1 MMDGFG
7 AAVRPDL
14 YGQLAATD
22 PYQGRA
28 RRLFERGQVV
38 AVSGNQ
44 ADVRVGYG
52 ARGNALEL
60 KQVPIMSGYV
70 PRVGDWV
77 SIQYEAGHAGAPWVS
92 GPSMAANEAGDS
104 AGVGVFSVASEEPAD
119 PQQSTIYFDEVRRTW
134 RGWDG
139 STWVDFSSRLH
150 NDLPDL
156 QGGGAG
162 AYYHLSGAEHGALQ
176 DLYDGDGMASAWVK
190 RLRFKS
196 VDATPT
202 SRTRMIEKDGDFF
215 WAINAEYNEAAGEW
229 NRIDTAKYA
238 YLIGLW
244 SKNGIPHEPGD
255 LGGVAWWR
263 CLPGSNPIGE
273 WTSMGGWELGFM
285 MTMHR
290 NFVAGG
296 MNFEIDGSGSPPYG
310 RLCQSGH
317 EDADCFT
324 GIVRNVWYSGND
336 GGAGEGYWGWD
347 VEPTPG
353 VYHKA
358 FSNAILDDEGFVW
371 RYHEAPTSSGEHFHT
386 ADWLDLARLHVDA
399 QIGRLDVIRRSAVTN
414 LPGSSFLAKHK
425 TSGDMADGFG
435 AGYLFA
441 IEDSAGVENTIAAIY
456 GVRAGADNTG
466 KLSWQIANAGS
477 LAERMSLTAAG
488 VLSITGASMN
498 FAGKALSVEADSAIN
513 QDLTSD
519 SATAAFASLAVT
531 GTGGLQASASANG
544 LIRHGFANTSTGAS
558 RRIDVSIG
566 TGVGGLEALYFG
578 VDQSAGGYGAYLDNR
593 TGQTFYYK
601 VGGTTK
607 VSIDASG
614 NAAIAGNFGPLADT
628 DLIAMTANLL
638 TVNGTVNV
646 TGEYQVDGL
655 RVVTNRQAHLA
666 DPNAALG
673 ALATWAANINS
684 LLETHGLMATS

>member
-60 KQVPIMSGYV
+60 KQVPIVSGYV

-104 AGVGVFSVASEEPAD
+104 AGVGVFSIASEEPAD

-215 WAINAEYNEAAGEW
+215 WAINAEYNEATGEW

-263 CLPGSNPIGE
+263 CMPGSNPIGE
-273 WTSMGGWELGFM
+273 WTSVGGWELGFM

-324 GIVRNVWYSGND
+324 GVVRNVWYSGNA

-353 VYHKA
+353 VYHRG
-358 FSNAILDDEGFVW
+358 FFNGILDDEGFVW
-371 RYHEAPTSSGEHFHT
+371 RCHEAPTSSGEHFHT

-399 QIGRLDVIRRSAVTN
+399 SVIGRLDVIRRSALTN

-425 TSGDMADGFG
+425 TSGDMADGFA
-435 AGYLFA
+435 AGYVFA
-441 IEDSAGVENTIAAIY
+441 IEDNAGVENIIAGMY
-456 GVRAGADNTG
+456 GARAGADNTG
-466 KLSWQIANAGS
+466 KFSWQIANAGS

-488 VLSITGASMN
+488 LLSTTSRIDAGGGVRATGDVQPAAGVGVRVLYHSSGVGVLNVYDYTGGVYKGMVYD
-498 FAGKALSVEADSAIN
+498 ALSHVFWLSAVLGMTLN
-513 QDLTSD
+513 S
-519 SATAAFASLAVT
+519 
-531 GTGGLQASASANG
+531 GGLVLVNNLQ
-544 LIRHGFANTSTGAS
+544 
-558 RRIDVSIG
+558 
-566 TGVGGLEALYFG
+566 VGG
-578 VDQSAGGYGAYLDNR
+578 GY
-593 TGQTFYYK
+593 
-601 VGGTTK
+601 VG
-607 VSIDASG
+607 I
-614 NAAIAGNFGPLADT
+614 PADT
-628 DLIAMTANLL
+628 DLLGLTANLL
-638 TVNGTVNV
+638 TVNGTVDV
-646 TGEYQVDGL
+646 SGEYRVDGL
-655 RVVTNRQAHLA
+655 RVVTNRQPHLE
-666 DPNAALG
+666 DPAATVG
-673 ALATWAANINS
+673 ALATWAAAHN
-684 LLETHGLMATS
+684 LQHETHGLMATS